1 MMRRLHILDWMMH
14 DSSHKHAH
22 THTQLSLSLIERFW
36 QNCVYCFC
44 VWNLMSSSELTLYLF
59 FFNVVLIQYETSK
72 KVGDKVVD
80 FTVYDTSGNEK
91 YTALAEEHMQS
102 MYWIT
107 TTTREDSKWVYV
119 VVVVVVSFSKK
130 HLLLTHNFCLLL
142 FVDVEGFFLI
152 YSVTDA
158 PSFQHLET
166 LHSKVMMAKRK
177 KNIPI
182 VLVGNKC
189 DLANERKISTQ
200 QGKDL
205 ADRFGCAF
213 IETSAKGRV
222 NIDEAFELLVQ
233 QVRQC
238 REASAPANS
247 STKKDEKKKKDCS
260 CQ

>member
-1 MMRRLHILDWMMH
+1 MNHNNDKRRFKNEFTLLLLL
-14 DSSHKHAH
+14 A
-22 THTQLSLSLIERFW
+22 SL
-36 QNCVYCFC
+36 
-44 VWNLMSSSELTLYLF
+44 
-59 FFNVVLIQYETSK
+59 K
-72 KVGDKVVD
+72 K
-80 FTVYDTSGNEK
+80 
-91 YTALAEEHMQS
+91 Q
-102 MYWIT
+102 
-107 TTTREDSKWVYV
+107 
-119 VVVVVVSFSKK
+119 
-130 HLLLTHNFCLLL
+130 LLLTHNFCLLLL